1 MDLRTLGQ
9 SGLRVSALGLGTAHW
24 GQRVALDATPAL
36 LRAFLDAGGNLVD
49 ISSVAAMAGLG
60 RDLRQPE
67 LVLSAASGVNP
78 DSPAGRRV
86 DCSRRSLLNDLDRIL
101 QGLGL
106 EHLDLWSVAYWDPHT
121 PVEEIAGAIEH
132 AVDTGRVRYAGVRG
146 YSGWQVA
153 VTHARRGLVAAQVP
167 YSLLMRE
174 AELEV
179 MPAAEYLGVG
189 IIAADP
195 LAHGVLTG
203 EIAPEDPHA
212 PRLRGQRAGKIA
224 EALRTAAE
232 GLGISAGTAA
242 VAWVRQREAV
252 ASTLVEAHVPE
263 DIARCARA
271 TLPGPIHK
279 ALDDISR

>member
-1 MDLRTLGQ
+1 M
-9 SGLRVSALGLGTAHW
+9 LGLSTARW
-24 GQRVALDATPAL
+24 GKAVALDATPAL

-49 ISSVAAMAGLG
+49 ISSVDALAGLG
-60 RDLRQPE
+60 QEVHRRD

-86 DCSRRSLLNDLDRIL
+86 DCSRRALLNDLDRIL
-101 QGLGL
+101 TELRL
-106 EHLDLWSVAYWDPHT
+106 DHLDLWSVAYWDPRT
-121 PVEEIAGAIEH
+121 PAVEVAGAIDY
-132 AVDTGRVRYAGVRG
+132 AMNTGRVRYAGVRG
-146 YSGWQVA
+146 YAGWQLA
-153 VTHARRGLVAAQVP
+153 VTHAHRGLMAAQVP

-174 AELEV
+174 AELEI

-189 IIAADP
+189 VIAADP

-232 GLGISAGTAA
+232 GLGLSPDAAA
-242 VAWVRQREAV
+242 VAWVRQQQSVTA
-252 ASTLVEAHVPE
+252 TLVEARTPE
-263 DIARCARA
+263 DIARCAQA
-271 TLPGPIHK
+271 VLPGPIQK